1 MKPSLNDLRDATHE
15 AVSQITGWCI
25 LIANHQK
32 YGIGRD
38 RHERVGRRIETL
50 RREYLQMLAGSS
62 TDKAFAWLKAK
73 LPKGTV
79 TEFRVPLN
87 RWAKNRREEQLRMA
101 GDRAATLS
109 WLIWAASVHEELGYG
124 AQRLNGLREEA
135 LANYRQFNAW
145 CCEDKDWAFDKLR
158 RCAEAATREKMV
170 ITDEPDTTTVYLAD
184 DGLREEDRRA
194 VRLAVTQMM
203 AEKQRPAGWAVLNQ
217 QKLMTNIQNEVQ
229 FYDQSLV
236 L

>member
-15 AVSQITGWCI
+15 AVSQIAGWCI

-38 RHERVGRRIETL
+38 RHERVARRIETL
-50 RREYLQMLAGSS
+50 RREYLQVLAGSS

-109 WLIWAASVHEELGYG
+109 WLIWATSVHEELGYG

-135 LANYRQFNAW
+135 LANYRQFAQW
-145 CCEDKDWAFDKLR
+145 QIEDPDWAMENLR
-158 RCAEAATREKMV
+158 KCAEAA
-170 ITDEPDTTTVYLAD
+170 
-184 DGLREEDRRA
+184 LREELELTDREEPKQEIIRGDGLDDAARRA
-194 VRLAVTQMM
+194 VKTVAWQQAARSR
-203 AEKQRPAGWAVLNQ
+203 RPAGWAAMDMKKIAEQARKEMGLG
-217 QKLMTNIQNEVQ
+217 
-229 FYDQSLV
+229 
-236 L
+236 